1 MDDAADTGS
10 PRVVVETEHAR
21 VSYDAGK
28 TVRIGR
34 DPQME
39 VTVIDPAVSRE
50 HARLSWDD
58 GWQLVDAGSKNGFFV
73 DGKRRDRLRVSDPV
87 TVRLGNASD
96 GPVVRIFVEDPEAT
110 QQAVGPRWN
119 ESTVEV
125 GAKRDDA
132 VPTRPQDQLVPAG
145 SVTVGRSPDSDL
157 VVRDV
162 LASRRHAVLHARKSG
177 LEIEDLGSVNG
188 TFVGGARVTRAR
200 LNDGDVVTIGN
211 TDFSVEGDRLVPR
224 RTTAP
229 AVSGL
234 HVQGVGLTIEGGRRL
249 LEEVDLIAG
258 RGTLTAVIGPS
269 GAGKTT
275 MATILSGSLTP
286 TEGVVDFEGR
296 SVHANYQVLR
306 SRIGL
311 VPQDDVVHR
320 QLTIRQA
327 LGYAAEL
334 RLPPDTTRADREDV
348 IASVLAE
355 LQLTEHADTR
365 VDHLSGGQRKR
376 ASVALELLT
385 GPSLL
390 ILDEPTSG
398 LDPAL
403 DRQIM
408 GTLRRL
414 ADSGRVVVI
423 VTHSLS
429 YLEMCDQV
437 LLLAPGGK
445 TAYVG
450 PPDEVGSMLGS
461 SDWADVFARVAA
473 EPDKVFAEYRARRT
487 SVDVGP
493 PPPPGPLGSP
503 AHTSRWRQ
511 WSTVSRRQIRLIR
524 ADRGYLI
531 FLSFLP
537 FVLGGLSVLVPGDTG
552 FGPAPPESSELN
564 QILVVLIL
572 GATFMGCS
580 LTIRDLVGER
590 LIYHR
595 ERAAGLLPSA
605 YLTAKIVVFCAAGV
619 VQSVVMVTV
628 VFVGKGLPGP
638 GTVIPSGA
646 LELIV
651 DIAVTTCACVVLGM
665 ALSSVARSNEQVM
678 PMLVI
683 AIMVQLVMCGGMI
696 TITGRAVLDQLSWLF
711 PSRWGFA
718 AAASTADLRTNS
730 PGTEDDPLWQHVP
743 SWWLF
748 SIGMLVLIGVVLAI
762 VSYSRLRL
770 RRPRRRAPEV
780 PATG

>member
-1 MDDAADTGS
+1 MDDAADTGN

-21 VSYDAGK
+21 VSYNAGK

-73 DGKRRDRLRVSDPV
+73 DGKRKERVRVTNPV
-87 TVRLGNASD
+87 TVRLGNAAE
-96 GPVVRIFVEDPEAT
+96 GPVVRISVEDPEAT
-110 QQAVGPRWN
+110 QQAVGARWD

-125 GAKRDDA
+125 GTPRDA
-132 VPTRPQDQLVPAG
+132 VTTRPQDQPVPAG
-145 SVTVGRSPDSDL
+145 SVTVGRAPDNDL

-162 LASRRHAVLHARKSG
+162 LASRRHAIVHARRSG

-188 TFVGGARVTRAR
+188 TFVGGSRVSRSP
-200 LNDGDVVTIGN
+200 LSDGDVVTVGN
-211 TDFSVEGDRLVPR
+211 TDFSVEDGRLVPR
-224 RTTAP
+224 RMTTP
-229 AVSGL
+229 AVNGL
-234 HVQGVGLTIEGGRRL
+234 HVRGVGLTIEGGRRL
-249 LEEVDLIAG
+249 LEEVDLTAAP
-258 RGTLTAVIGPS
+258 GTLTAVIGPS

-275 MATILSGSLTP
+275 MATVLSGSQSP

-334 RLPPDTTRADREDV
+334 RLPPDTTRMDREEV

-355 LQLTEHADTR
+355 LQLTDHADTR

-450 PPDEVGSMLGS
+450 PPDEVGAMLGS

-473 EPDKVFAEYRARRT
+473 EPDEVFAEYRARRP
-487 SVDVGP
+487 SVDGGSP
-493 PPPPGPLGSP
+493 STPPGPLGSP
-503 AHTSRWRQ
+503 AHTSRWKQ

-531 FLSFLP
+531 FLSLLP

-590 LIYHR
+590 MIYHR

-628 VFVGKGLPGP
+628 VFAGKGLPGA

-646 LELIV
+646 VELIV
-651 DIAVTTCACVVLGM
+651 DIAVTTCACVVFGM

-678 PMLVI
+678 PMLVV

-718 AAASTADLRTNS
+718 AAASTTDLSTYS
-730 PGTEDDPLWQHVP
+730 PGTEDDPLWQHAP
-743 SWWLF
+743 SWWLLN
-748 SIGMLVLIGVVLAI
+748 IAMLVVIGVVLA
-762 VSYSRLRL
+762 VFCYSRLRL
-770 RRPRRRAPEV
+770 RRPRRRQRERS
-780 PATG
+780 ATR